1 MPRLVQWSRFSDAFQ
16 RLFGIQGSTQLN
28 VIDDVF
34 LTLPVER
41 EDMHQDVLRGW
52 TPFAGFSVRG
62 ASVGNRSSIRI
73 GAVPNKLVV
82 IDGLLVFSSVAGS
95 GANVGL
101 LAALGGAAITT
112 LRDPRGIAPGVTI
125 ATAVNAASVFATNVY
140 AVPVITTPGVQ
151 LNVPWVVT
159 PAADLVIENSAV
171 NADLQVSYW
180 GASRELTA
188 QEQ

>member
-1 MPRLVQWSRFSDAFQ
+1 MPRLVQWSRFSNAFQ
-16 RLFGIQGSTQLN
+16 RLFGIQGSTQLS

-52 TPFAGFSVRG
+52 TPFAGFSVRA

-82 IDGLLVFSSVAGS
+82 IDGLLIYATAAAA
-95 GANVGL
+95 ANVGL
-101 LAALGGAAITT
+101 LPALGGAAITT
-112 LRDPRGIAPGVTI
+112 LRDPRAIAPGVTI
-125 ATAVNAASVFATNVY
+125 ATAVNAASVFATNVWAFPAIGPPGVY
-140 AVPVITTPGVQ
+140 SGIPWVIT
-151 LNVPWVVT
+151 
-159 PAADLVIENSAV
+159 PAQDLVIENASV
-171 NADLQVSYW
+171 NLDLQVSYW